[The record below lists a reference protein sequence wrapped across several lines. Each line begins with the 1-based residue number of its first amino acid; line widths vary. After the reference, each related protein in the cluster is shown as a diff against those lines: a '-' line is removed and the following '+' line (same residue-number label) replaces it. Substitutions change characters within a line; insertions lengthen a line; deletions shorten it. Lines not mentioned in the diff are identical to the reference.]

1 MGYGRHI
8 GNGLIVAAAIAG
20 AALGRPAIAQSSQCG
35 VERNMRVQ
43 ALDEFTWRQMNE
55 MYEAVGQEDYAE
67 ALEDIRRMIGRARDN
82 DSYLRAIL
90 FQARAQVKWALQ
102 DYDGALE
109 SFEAAV
115 ELDALP
121 DPTHFSLMYQLAQ
134 LYYMK
139 ERYREALDRLE
150 LWFCKVTPEK
160 ITADAYILKAS
171 IYAQFP
177 DWPAVIEA
185 VSTAIEMSEK
195 PNESWYTLKL
205 AAHYEMN
212 DFPAAG
218 DTLEAMIPLWPDKK
232 QYWVQLSQVY
242 FKLKQD
248 DKALATL
255 GLAYRKGLLDSQAD
269 ILYLAN
275 LYAFREVPLK
285 SAQVLQGGL
294 DGNIVEPS
302 EKHWTMAGDSWYA
315 AEELE
320 EALAAY
326 ENAGKVALDGDIDL
340 RRGYILIDL
349 ERWEEARTA
358 LRAAVDKGGISE
370 RKMGDAYLMI
380 GMSEFNLGNFDQAS
394 TAWGRASRYPRAKAA
409 AEQWMNHLR
418 EERARR
424 AS

>member
-1 MGYGRHI
+1 MKNRLPI
-8 GNGLIVAAAIAG
+8 LLLIVLCAMAQNG
-20 AALGRPAIAQSSQCG
+20 AALAQASQCG
-35 VERNMRVQ
+35 VEREIKIQ
-43 ALDEFTWRQMNE
+43 PLDEPTWRRLND
-55 MYEAVGQEDYAE
+55 MYEAVGEEMYAE
-67 ALEDIRRMIGRARDN
+67 AREEILWMMERARERDR
-82 DSYLRAIL
+82 YLRAIL
-90 FQARAQVKWALQ
+90 HQALAQIQWALE
-102 DYDGALE
+102 DYDASLK
-109 SFEAAV
+109 SFEEAV
-115 ELDALP
+115 GLDALP
-121 DPTHFSLMYQLAQ
+121 DQTHFSLMYQISQ

-139 ERYREALDRLE
+139 QRYRDALDRLE
-150 LWFCKVTPEK
+150 LWFCKSPPEQIK
-160 ITADAYILKAS
+160 PEAYVLKAS
-171 IYAQFP
+171 IYSQFP
-177 DWPAVIEA
+177 DWPEVVKAVDI
-185 VSTAIEMSEK
+185 AIGMAEQPM
-195 PNESWYTLKL
+195 ESWYLLKL

-212 DFPAAG
+212 DYPAAG
-218 DTLEAMIPLWPDKK
+218 RTLETMIPLWPNKK
-232 QYWVQLSQVY
+232 QYWTQLSNVH
-242 FKLKQD
+242 FKLEED
-248 DKALATL
+248 DQALSVMA
-255 GLAYRKGLLDSQAD
+255 LAYRNGLLDTQAD

-285 SAQVLQGGL
+285 SAQVMQGGL

-302 EKHWTMAGDSWYA
+302 EKHWTMTGDSWYA

-349 ERWEEARTA
+349 ERWDEARTA

>member
-1 MGYGRHI
+1 MG
-8 GNGLIVAAAIAG
+8 
-20 AALGRPAIAQSSQCG
+20 
-35 VERNMRVQ
+35 E
-43 ALDEFTWRQMNE
+43 E
-55 MYEAVGQEDYAE
+55 MYAE
-67 ALEDIRRMIGRARDN
+67 AREEILWMMERARERDR
-82 DSYLRAIL
+82 YLRAIL
-90 FQARAQVKWALQ
+90 HQALAQIQWALE
-102 DYDGALE
+102 DYDASLK
-109 SFEAAV
+109 SFEEAV
-115 ELDALP
+115 GLDALP
-121 DPTHFSLMYQLAQ
+121 DQTHFSLMYQISQ

-139 ERYREALDRLE
+139 QRYRDALDRLE
-150 LWFCKVTPEK
+150 LWFCKSPPEQIK
-160 ITADAYILKAS
+160 PEAYVLKAS
-171 IYAQFP
+171 IYSQFP
-177 DWPAVIEA
+177 DWPEVVKAVDI
-185 VSTAIEMSEK
+185 AIGMAEQPM
-195 PNESWYTLKL
+195 ESWYLLKL

-212 DFPAAG
+212 DYPAAG
-218 DTLEAMIPLWPDKK
+218 RTLETMIPLWPNKK
-232 QYWVQLSQVY
+232 QYWTQLSNVH
-242 FKLKQD
+242 FKLEED
-248 DKALATL
+248 DQALSVMA
-255 GLAYRKGLLDSQAD
+255 LAYRNGLLDTQAD

-285 SAQVLQGGL
+285 AAQVLQGGL

-349 ERWEEARTA
+349 ERWDEARTA